1 MDMTKGN
8 ILKLVVSLAWPFL
21 LANIGQQLYMIVDG
35 SVVGRGIGV
44 KALAAVGSSDWIYW
58 LILWSVMG
66 LTQGFSFFVSRYFG
80 RKDYRMMNKV
90 IAQAVILSIAAGVI
104 FTLAGLLIAKP
115 VLTLLA
121 TPDDI
126 LEDAWTYLVTM
137 IAGTLVVA
145 GYNLSASIL
154 RAFGNGRGPLI
165 AIIIAGLTNVVLDLL
180 FVMVFHLGIIG
191 AAAASVAA
199 QFLSLLFC
207 LFQIRRIDLVDIRK
221 GDWRFDVALSKK
233 MLAFSLPIV
242 GEYMAISL
250 SGIILQ
256 STVNAQ
262 GSIFVAG
269 FTASNKLYGL
279 MEVAALSIG
288 MAFSTFF
295 SQNYGAGNYDRL
307 KEGVSKGRVIVA
319 VLAGIVSGIVITGG
333 RLLLQIFID
342 LNQEGGPETME
353 IAYRYLFLM
362 AISIIF
368 VYLIY
373 VFRPA
378 LQSVGVTLWVM
389 YSGFAESIIRI
400 IMAKAGVALFGV
412 TALFFAEP
420 ASWIGSLLLCL
431 IPYYYY
437 EKKLLSGVKENSD
450 V

>member
-1 MDMTKGN
+1 MTKGN

-115 VLTLLA
+115 VLTVLA

-362 AISIIF
+362 ATSIIF

-420 ASWIGSLLLCL
+420 ASWTGSLLLCL